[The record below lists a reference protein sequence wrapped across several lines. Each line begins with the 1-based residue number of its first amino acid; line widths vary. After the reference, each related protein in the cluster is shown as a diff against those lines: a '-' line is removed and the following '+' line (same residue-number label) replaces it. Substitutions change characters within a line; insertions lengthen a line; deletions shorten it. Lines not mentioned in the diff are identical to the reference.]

1 MLQFAPTASEVR
13 QLFKRATASGDVD
26 QMLHAG
32 AVALQTNA
40 QSLALRPV
48 REMLHRHPRNAR
60 LWHLLGLLNRDLHDL
75 RASIDAFTKAAE
87 LLPDDPMITNGHA
100 CVALEAG
107 LPAVSLFKKAIRV
120 APNDRELHLRLA
132 AARIDQGEVN
142 EAIAGL
148 EGVVACHPD
157 WTTAQRRLAELK
169 WAHGDKERFADAF
182 ERALAAAPRNADLWQ
197 AYADLMVQDQLQHR
211 AVEVVDRARAAVGPL
226 PGLDAVEAIA
236 RSEMRQFDIANGLFP
251 RALTT
256 GRLDVVVAFIRFLL
270 RNGLPKEAAVV
281 AENNL
286 GTAGNH
292 LWPYLS
298 LAWRMLG
305 DSRWEWLE
313 GDPRFIGVYD
323 LVDKLPELGEL
334 ASRLRARHRS
344 KDAPLDQSLRGGT
357 QTGGNLLLPLR
368 DEFRDLRDAMV
379 AAVEHYVAQLPP
391 PREDHPLL
399 VAKRSPIRLS
409 GSWSVRLTDGGRH
422 VDHVHPAGWISSALY
437 VVLPSESE
445 RGGGEAGWLSLG
457 EARDIAEVPPIRV
470 VEPKPGRL
478 VLFPSTMWHGTRPF
492 ESGERLTVAFDVA
505 RPR

>member
-1 MLQFAPTASEVR
+1 LKFAPTAEEVR
-13 QLFKRATASGDVD
+13 QLFKSAAASGDVD

-32 AVALQTNA
+32 AVALQANA
-40 QSLALRPV
+40 QSVALRPV
-48 REMLHRHPRNAR
+48 REMLHRHPCNAR
-60 LWHLLGLLNRDLHDL
+60 LWQLLGLLNRDLHDL
-75 RASIDAFTKAAE
+75 RASIDSFAKAAE
-87 LLPDDPMITNGHA
+87 LLPDDPMITNGYA

-107 LPAVSLFKKAIRV
+107 LPAVALFESAIRA

-132 AARIDQGEVN
+132 AARIDQGEA
-142 EAIAGL
+142 EKAIAGL
-148 EGVVACHPD
+148 EEAVARYPD
-157 WTTAQRRLAELK
+157 WTTAQRRLAQLK
-169 WAHGDKERFADAF
+169 WAHGDSDRFAEGF
-182 ERALAAAPRNADLWQ
+182 ERALAASPRNADLWQ

-211 AVEVVDRARAAVGPL
+211 AVEVVTRARAVVGPL

-236 RSEMRQFDIANGLFP
+236 RAEMRQMDLAKAVFP

-286 GTAGNH
+286 AAAGNH

-298 LAWRMLG
+298 IAWRMLG
-305 DSRWEWLE
+305 DPRWEWLE

-323 LVDKLPELGEL
+323 LVDNLPDLGDL
-334 ASRLRARHRS
+334 AARLRARHRS

-357 QTGGNLLLPLR
+357 QTEGNLLLPMR
-368 DEFRDLRDAMV
+368 AEFSDLREAMV
-379 AAVEHYVAQLPP
+379 AAVERYVEQLPA

-399 VAKRSPIRLS
+399 LAKRSQIRFS

-422 VDHVHPAGWISSALY
+422 GDHVHPAGWISSALY
-437 VVLPSESE
+437 VVLPGESE
-445 RGGGEAGWLSLG
+445 RGGGESGWLSLG
-457 EARDIAEVPPIRV
+457 EARDIADVPPIRV

-492 ESGERLTVAFDVA
+492 KGGERLTVAFDVE